1 MTAENIRKEFSLDH
15 YDSLLVNHG
24 MARANAYRMLFVN
37 QRRLNKL
44 ETELSLDANSKYSA
58 QEYNSI
64 LNEKGLA
71 EADLYREYYQIKNQM
86 IKDLNM
92 LNMGTDEEYDD
103 SVDLDPTTVP
113 DAQPTTNDATTTVV
127 EDPATDPIQPEDT
140 TDAVNQGENDTPVEN
155 NDPVETDNP
164 VEDQNPTEDNNPVED
179 HEVIEDL
186 RQRYQEL
193 YGKPVANLYKNNA
206 EWIKGKIDEYQPT
219 NEDPVDPTP
228 ASTDPVEVV
237 ENKEANPSE
246 VNPSDE
252 AN

>member
-58 QEYNSI
+58 QEYNTI

-71 EADLYREYYQIKNQM
+71 DADLYREYYQIKNQM

-113 DAQPTTNDATTTVV
+113 DAQPTTNIQD
-127 EDPATDPIQPEDT
+127 DPI
-140 TDAVNQGENDTPVEN
+140 VNDTPVE
-155 NDPVETDNP
+155 DDTPT
-164 VEDQNPTEDNNPVED
+164 EDQNPTEDNNPVED

-206 EWIKGKIDEYQPT
+206 EWIKGKINEYQPT
-219 NEDPVDPTP
+219 NEDPIDPTP

-237 ENKEANPSE
+237 ENPEANPSE

>member
-58 QEYNSI
+58 QEYNTI

-71 EADLYREYYQIKNQM
+71 DADLYREYYQIKNQM

-127 EDPATDPIQPEDT
+127 EDPATDPIQPANT
-140 TDAVNQGENDTPVEN
+140 TDTVNQGENDTPVE
-155 NDPVETDNP
+155 DDTPA
-164 VEDQNPTEDNNPVED
+164 EDQNPTEDNNPVED

-206 EWIKGKIDEYQPT
+206 EWIKGKINEYQPT
-219 NEDPVDPTP
+219 NEDPIDPTP

-237 ENKEANPSE
+237 ENTEANPSE
-246 VNPSDE
+246 VNSSDE

>member
-58 QEYNSI
+58 QEYNTI

-127 EDPATDPIQPEDT
+127 EDPATDPIQPANT
-140 TDAVNQGENDTPVEN
+140 TDTVNQGEND
-155 NDPVETDNP
+155 DPVEDDAP
-164 VEDQNPTEDNNPVED
+164 AEDQNPTEDNNPVED